1 MTDIPVKDQIYRH
14 FKGNLY
20 RIVTVAIHSET
31 GERMVVYQALYGDYT
46 VYVRELSMFMGKVD
60 RNRYPDAD
68 QEERFKLLTQII
80 GQESG
85 ASLQVRTSPDEPIRI
100 QAGTDETV
108 QTPETDGDGMPA
120 QAADDSGV
128 QKTGEDNREEVM
140 GVGEE
145 KPLPESKAQGQ
156 ATGAGEDRPLSESKA
171 QGQATGAD
179 EDRPLPESK
188 AQGQATGAGEDRPLP
203 ESKAG
208 DQVTGADEQAPDW
221 AAGDSVQ
228 TAAENV
234 QAAKAASG
242 DAAEHVEETKEPS
255 DAVEGGEAEDEM
267 AGLDPFLLEF
277 LDADTYRERLNLL
290 AALHV
295 RLTDDMLNTMAVS
308 VDVEIGDGDL
318 ETRYEALKNCLLTLE
333 KYECN
338 RVR

>member
-120 QAADDSGV
+120 QAADDNGV

-156 ATGAGEDRPLSESKA
+156 APGAGEDRPLPESKA

>member
-120 QAADDSGV
+120 QAADDNGV
-128 QKTGEDNREEVM
+128 QKTGEENREEVM

-171 QGQATGAD
+171 QGQATGAG

>member
-60 RNRYPDAD
+60 RNRCPDAD

-120 QAADDSGV
+120 QAADDNGV

-145 KPLPESKAQGQ
+145 KPLPESKAQDQ
-156 ATGAGEDRPLSESKA
+156 ATGAG
-171 QGQATGAD
+171 

-188 AQGQATGAGEDRPLP
+188 AQGQATGA
-203 ESKAG
+203 
-208 DQVTGADEQAPDW
+208 DEQAPDW

-228 TAAENV
+228 RAAENV

-255 DAVEGGEAEDEM
+255 EAAQSGEAEDEM

>member
-120 QAADDSGV
+120 QAADDNGV

-156 ATGAGEDRPLSESKA
+156 AP
-171 QGQATGAD
+171 
-179 EDRPLPESK
+179 
-188 AQGQATGAGEDRPLP
+188 GAGEDRPLP

>member
-120 QAADDSGV
+120 QAADDNGV
-128 QKTGEDNREEVM
+128 QKTGEENREEVM

-156 ATGAGEDRPLSESKA
+156 ATGAGEDRPLPESKA
-171 QGQATGAD
+171 QGQATGAG
-179 EDRPLPESK
+179 EDRPLSESK

-203 ESKAG
+203 ESKAQG
-208 DQVTGADEQAPDW
+208 QATGADEQAPDW

>member
-1 MTDIPVKDQIYRH
+1 
-14 FKGNLY
+14 
-20 RIVTVAIHSET
+20 
-31 GERMVVYQALYGDYT
+31 MVVYQALYGDYT
-46 VYVRELSMFMGKVD
+46 VYVRELSMFTGKVD

-100 QAGTDETV
+100 QAGTDEAV
-108 QTPETDGDGMPA
+108 QNPETDGDGMPA
-120 QAADDSGV
+120 QAADDNGV
-128 QKTGEDNREEVM
+128 QKTGGDNREAAM

-145 KPLPESKAQGQ
+145 KPLPESKAGGQ
-156 ATGAGEDRPLSESKA
+156 A
-171 QGQATGAD
+171 
-179 EDRPLPESK
+179 
-188 AQGQATGAGEDRPLP
+188 
-203 ESKAG
+203 
-208 DQVTGADEQAPDW
+208 TGADEQAPDR

-255 DAVEGGEAEDEM
+255 NAAQGGEAEDEM

>member
-120 QAADDSGV
+120 QAADDNGV
-128 QKTGEDNREEVM
+128 QKTGEENREEVM
-140 GVGEE
+140 GVG
-145 KPLPESKAQGQ
+145 
-156 ATGAGEDRPLSESKA
+156 
-171 QGQATGAD
+171 

-188 AQGQATGAGEDRPLP
+188 AQGQA
-203 ESKAG
+203 
-208 DQVTGADEQAPDW
+208 TGADEQAPDW

>member
-1 MTDIPVKDQIYRH
+1 MHMTDIPVKDQIYRH

-156 ATGAGEDRPLSESKA
+156 ATGAGEDRPL
-171 QGQATGAD
+171 
-179 EDRPLPESK
+179 
-188 AQGQATGAGEDRPLP
+188 P

>member
-120 QAADDSGV
+120 QAADDNGV
-128 QKTGEDNREEVM
+128 QKTGEENREEVM

-156 ATGAGEDRPLSESKA
+156 ATGAGEDRPL
-171 QGQATGAD
+171 
-179 EDRPLPESK
+179 PESK
-188 AQGQATGAGEDRPLP
+188 AQGQA
-203 ESKAG
+203 
-208 DQVTGADEQAPDW
+208 TGADEQAPDW

>member
-46 VYVRELSMFMGKVD
+46 VYVRELSMFTGKVD

-100 QAGTDETV
+100 QAGTDEAV
-108 QTPETDGDGMPA
+108 QNPETDGDGMPA
-120 QAADDSGV
+120 QAADDNGV
-128 QKTGEDNREEVM
+128 QKTGGDNREAAM

-156 ATGAGEDRPLSESKA
+156 ATGAG
-171 QGQATGAD
+171 

-208 DQVTGADEQAPDW
+208 GQATGADEQAPDR

-228 TAAENV
+228 T
-234 QAAKAASG
+234 AAKAASG

-255 DAVEGGEAEDEM
+255 NAAQGGEAEDEM

>member
-108 QTPETDGDGMPA
+108 QTPETGGDGMPA
-120 QAADDSGV
+120 QAADDNGV

-171 QGQATGAD
+171 QDQATGAG

-208 DQVTGADEQAPDW
+208 GQVTGADEQVPDW

-255 DAVEGGEAEDEM
+255 EAAQSGEAEDEM

>member
-46 VYVRELSMFMGKVD
+46 VYVRELSMFTGKVD

-100 QAGTDETV
+100 QAGTDEAV
-108 QTPETDGDGMPA
+108 QNPETDGDGMPA
-120 QAADDSGV
+120 QAADDNGV
-128 QKTGEDNREEVM
+128 QKTGGDNREAAM

-156 ATGAGEDRPLSESKA
+156 ATGAGEDRPL
-171 QGQATGAD
+171 
-179 EDRPLPESK
+179 
-188 AQGQATGAGEDRPLP
+188 P

-208 DQVTGADEQAPDW
+208 GQATGADEQAPDR

-255 DAVEGGEAEDEM
+255 NAAQGGEAEDEM

>member
-46 VYVRELSMFMGKVD
+46 VYVRELSMFTGKVD

-100 QAGTDETV
+100 QAGTDEAV
-108 QTPETDGDGMPA
+108 QNPETDGDGMPA
-120 QAADDSGV
+120 QAADDNGV
-128 QKTGEDNREEVM
+128 QKTGGDNREAAM

-145 KPLPESKAQGQ
+145 K
-156 ATGAGEDRPLSESKA
+156 
-171 QGQATGAD
+171 
-179 EDRPLPESK
+179 PLPESK

-255 DAVEGGEAEDEM
+255 NAAQGGEAEDEM

>member
-46 VYVRELSMFMGKVD
+46 VYVRELSMFTGKVD

-100 QAGTDETV
+100 QAGTDEAV
-108 QTPETDGDGMPA
+108 QNPETDGDGMPA
-120 QAADDSGV
+120 QAADDNGV
-128 QKTGEDNREEVM
+128 QKTGGDNREAAM

-156 ATGAGEDRPLSESKA
+156 ATGAG
-171 QGQATGAD
+171 

-208 DQVTGADEQAPDW
+208 GQATGADEQAPDR

-255 DAVEGGEAEDEM
+255 NAAQGGEAEDEM

-295 RLTDDMLNTMAVS
+295 RLTDDMFNTMAFS